1 MTMQKLPNYLAVS
14 QNCFIFAEEF
24 VNLIKFK
31 IMKKK
36 RITVFD
42 EYGIIISIKNNTFL
56 LNYLVNSIIIITFA
70 TPNLIL
76 L

>member
-56 LNYLVNSIIIITFA
+56 PVYLENGINFITFA
-70 TPNLIL
+70 TSNPL
-76 L
+76 LS